1 MGIMFFIDPFICV
14 VVSCAPTFDCPLSFM
29 YVIFSSTSIPISFL
43 SNCDMSM
50 AYGSKDVIAYGSKD
64 TCPISRF
71 EHVRDITTCD
81 HVMVSIAFDYG
92 DGTNLD

>member
-1 MGIMFFIDPFICV
+1 
-14 VVSCAPTFDCPLSFM
+14 
-29 YVIFSSTSIPISFL
+29 
-43 SNCDMSM
+43 M